1 MKRKT
6 KYVLA
11 AALLLPTL
19 GGHPVFAA
27 GKSAIT
33 VSGFKTDLQ
42 PFTLGGN
49 GEGEAEDKLKTT
61 PQGTNESFNAEAE
74 FVIPDANLG
83 ITDLNTAPSAQ
94 FELHLSANNTD
105 YAVCTM
111 DIKEIE
117 FEYKPTGVQTEAEY
131 AVSVSQQTPTGGTPT
146 LSQKVGSCLI
156 AGGIN
161 GVPKVASGDVAKVF
175 LVTNPPAG
183 TPLLIGTFH

>member
-19 GGHPVFAA
+19 GGHPVFA

-33 VSGFKTDLQ
+33 VSGFKAELQ

-49 GEGEAEDKLKTT
+49 GEGEAEYKLKTT
-61 PQGTNESFNAEAE
+61 PQGTNESFNTEAE
-74 FVIPDANLG
+74 FVIPDPNLG
-83 ITDLNTAPSAQ
+83 ITDLVSAPNAQ
-94 FELHLSANNTD
+94 FELHLSTNNTD

-111 DIKEIE
+111 EIKEIE
-117 FEYKPTGVQTEAEY
+117 FDYTPSGVQNEAEY
-131 AVSVSQQTPTGGTPT
+131 AASVSQQTLTGGTPV
-146 LSQKVGSCLI
+146 LSQKVGSCLL
-156 AGGIN
+156 GGAIN

-175 LVTNPPAG
+175 LLTNPPAA